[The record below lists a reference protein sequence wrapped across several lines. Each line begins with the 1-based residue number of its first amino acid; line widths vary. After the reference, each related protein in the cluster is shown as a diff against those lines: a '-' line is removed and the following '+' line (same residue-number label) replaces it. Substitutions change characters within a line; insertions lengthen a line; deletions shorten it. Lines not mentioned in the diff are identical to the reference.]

1 MALLTV
7 NQAAERL
14 GTSPRYIRR
23 LTSEKRIPYV
33 KLGGGSHV
41 RIEEEDLDAFV
52 AAGRVEA
59 TPRQTAL
66 PYPQIDLGRA
76 GSDRSHRKV

>member
-7 NQAAERL
+7 EQAAERL
-14 GTSPRYIRR
+14 GVTPRFIRR

-41 RIEEEDLDAFV
+41 RIEEEDLEAFV
-52 AAGRVEA
+52 AAGRVEPM
-59 TPRQTAL
+59 PRQMPFA
-66 PYPQIDLGRA
+66 YPQIARERESRDLPR
-76 GSDRSHRKV
+76 RKV

>member
-7 NQAAERL
+7 EQAAERL
-14 GTSPRYIRR
+14 GVTPRFIRR

-41 RIEEEDLDAFV
+41 RIEEEDIDAFV
-52 AAGRVEA
+52 AAGRIEA
-59 TPRQTAL
+59 MPRQMPLA
-66 PYPQIDLGRA
+66 YPQIDRDRA
-76 GSDRSHRKV
+76 KNGLAHRKV

>member
-7 NQAAERL
+7 EQAAERL
-14 GTSPRYIRR
+14 GVTPRFIRR

-41 RIEEEDLDAFV
+41 RIDEEDLDAFV
-52 AAGRVEA
+52 AAGRIEA
-59 TPRQTAL
+59 MPRQMPLA
-66 PYPQIDLGRA
+66 YPQIDCARDKSGVTRP
-76 GSDRSHRKV
+76 KV

>member
-7 NQAAERL
+7 DQAAERL
-14 GTSPRYIRR
+14 GVTPRFIRR

-33 KLGGGSHV
+33 KLGGSHV
-41 RIEEEDLDAFV
+41 RIEEEDLEAFV

-59 TPRQTAL
+59 SPRQMPLA
-66 PYPQIDLGRA
+66 YPQI
-76 GSDRSHRKV
+76 GSPGGKTALHGQKV

>member
-7 NQAAERL
+7 DQAAERL
-14 GTSPRYIRR
+14 GVTPRFIRR

-52 AAGRVEA
+52 AAGRIEA
-59 TPRQTAL
+59 MPRQIPLA
-66 PYPQIDLGRA
+66 YPQIERDRDHRDGGR
-76 GSDRSHRKV
+76 RRV